1 MTNDDL
7 DVIAATVAQK
17 LFDKL
22 YGGKELDL
30 VEHDQEL
37 SYCALVA
44 GFVLSTFREEMEK
57 ALSEADQAT
66 N

>member
-17 LFDKL
+17 LFEKL
-22 YGGKELDL
+22 YEGKNLDL
-30 VEHDQEL
+30 VEHDQKL
-37 SYCALVA
+37 SYCALVT
-44 GFVLSTFREEMEK
+44 GFVLSTFKEEMEK
-57 ALSEADQAT
+57 ALNESDTGT

>member
-17 LFDKL
+17 LFEKL
-22 YGGKELDL
+22 YGGKDLDL
-30 VEHDQEL
+30 VEHDQKL

-57 ALSEADQAT
+57 ALSETDQAT